1 MYWKNDYTKFHFV
14 DDASSDYNTLSDSSG
29 HITLAPMELW
39 GDDALVPIRQKDAKS
54 MPKKSEM

>member
-1 MYWKNDYTKFHFV
+1 MIHQVEIV
-14 DDASSDYNTLSDSSG
+14 DDASSG

-39 GDDALVPIRQKDAKS
+39 GDDALVLPIRQKDAKS